1 MTARADR
8 VEILADDHGEWLQRL
23 VNCRSKRGR
32 KPGVARRAVARTNR
46 LFRERIAMNRPLTQ
60 QPSSFASVMG
70 VIFALAL
77 AGPAHPRLGQP
88 PQAPAAARRI
98 EPATKGPDEPIA
110 AAASMAQAARFL
122 DEMAVNWT
130 RERKCGSCHSN
141 YAYLAAC
148 PSLKETSAAA
158 TAEVRR
164 FFEQRV
170 EHWNDDGA
178 ASRPRWDAEV
188 IATAAALALNDEATS
203 HTLHPLTR
211 RALDRVWTVQK
222 PGGGFDWLKCN
233 WPPLE
238 HDDYY
243 GAVVAALAAGHAPDE
258 YAKSP
263 AAEAGL
269 KKLRAYFAS
278 TPAPDLH
285 HQVVLLWASTRLEGL
300 MTASQQAAT
309 IEQLRKLQRADG
321 GWNLPSLGSWK
332 RRDGTPNDTNAA
344 SDGYATGLVVY
355 VMRQS
360 GVPTADPAVS
370 RGVRW
375 LLSHQR
381 VSGRW
386 FTRSLNNDKEHYISR
401 VGTAYAVLALKS
413 CGAIDQ

>member
-1 MTARADR
+1 
-8 VEILADDHGEWLQRL
+8 V
-23 VNCRSKRGR
+23 
-32 KPGVARRAVARTNR
+32 
-46 LFRERIAMNRPLTQ
+46 NRPLR
-60 QPSSFASVMG
+60 QPKWPFTNG
-70 VIFALAL
+70 VAIAFGLAL
-77 AGPAHPRLGQP
+77 AGPAASGLAQP
-88 PQAPAAARRI
+88 PQVPATARRV

-141 YAYLAAC
+141 YAYLVAC
-148 PSLKETSAAA
+148 PSLKETSGSAM
-158 TAEVRR
+158 AEVRR

-170 EHWNDDGA
+170 EHWNDDDA
-178 ASRPRWDAEV
+178 AAKPRWDAEV
-188 IATAAALALNDEATS
+188 IATAASLALNDDATS

-211 RALDRVWTVQK
+211 RALDRVWTLQK

-243 GAVVAALAAGHAPDE
+243 GAVVAAVGAGHAPDN

-285 HQVVLLWASTRLEGL
+285 HQVMLLWASTRLDGFL
-300 MTASQQAAT
+300 TATEQAAT
-309 IEQLRKLQRADG
+309 FDRLRKLQRDDG
-321 GWNLPSLGSWK
+321 GWNLPSLGAWK
-332 RRDGTPNDTNAA
+332 RRDGTSNDADAA

-355 VMRQS
+355 VMRQA
-360 GVPTADPAVS
+360 GVPAADPAVE

-413 CGAIDQ
+413 CNAMDQ